1 MLVLMNLP
9 AGELT
14 ISEGIEHQ
22 FTVEEMDDETYTG
35 LLIYKWVK
43 LAHISTVFTG
53 LGETTVNFRLQPART
68 DCWSQYP
75 EPLICER
82 KS

>member
-14 ISEGIEHQ
+14 ISEGIEHK

-35 LLIYKWVK
+35 LIMYKWVK
-43 LAHISTVFTG
+43 V
-53 LGETTVNFRLQPART
+53 
-68 DCWSQYP
+68 
-75 EPLICER
+75 
-82 KS
+82 